1 MCYEEIVSWARDG
14 LAGVEC
20 LLSEIDDILQYLSTF
35 DSGVRTSF
43 PLAAFPAVVDR
54 IAREYGVPMVTVL
67 VQDDRTSQGSA
78 LITGS

>member
-35 DSGVRTSF
+35 DSGGEDELSAGCVPSRGGSYRSRIRRADGYRTS
-43 PLAAFPAVVDR
+43 PR
-54 IAREYGVPMVTVL
+54 
-67 VQDDRTSQGSA
+67 
-78 LITGS
+78 